1 MTELVLFTGLF
12 AAAAIADGIAMRG
25 TGLKKEMLPYY
36 CFAAAAEAAG
46 AYYLLHPYSE
56 SIMGL
61 LLRALRVSG

>member
-1 MTELVLFTGLF
+1 MHR
-12 AAAAIADGIAMRG
+12 AR
-25 TGLKKEMLPYY
+25 LKKEMLPYF

-61 LLRALRVSG
+61 LLRALRISG